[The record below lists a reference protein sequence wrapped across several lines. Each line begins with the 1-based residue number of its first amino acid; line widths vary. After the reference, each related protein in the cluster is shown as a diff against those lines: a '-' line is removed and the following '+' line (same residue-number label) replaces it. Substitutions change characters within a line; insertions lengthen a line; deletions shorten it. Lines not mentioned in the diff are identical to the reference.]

1 MNYDK
6 ACKILNINKD
16 ADLSEIK
23 KKYRIQALRYHP
35 DKCKLANAN
44 EIFLEV
50 NEAYNY
56 LMNNKSRPKETR
68 YSNILEEF
76 LKENLEDFEYATIIL
91 KIINKSFIPYFIDN
105 CDVNNLT
112 KIYEFVK
119 EYKDLFDIDESIIK
133 LIKKKVNMVTII
145 LNPDIDDLLDS
156 NVFILNYKGSKLSVP
171 LWHNEIYYDI
181 KDEFILVKCIPELSS
196 NIIIDLSNNIHILMD
211 KETEKNDII
220 LGKKMYNLDNL
231 VLNKD
236 NKLILHRK
244 GIKCIEED
252 LFRDNKMDIIIH
264 FN

>member
-6 ACKILNINKD
+6 ACKILDLNRNADIN
-16 ADLSEIK
+16 EIK
-23 KKYRIQALRYHP
+23 KKYRIQALKYHP
-35 DKCKLANAN
+35 DKCKLVNAN
-44 EIFLEV
+44 ELFLEV

-56 LMNNKSRPKETR
+56 LINNKDNSKETR

-76 LKENLEDFEYATIIL
+76 LKENLEDFEYVTIIF
-91 KIINKSFIPYFIDN
+91 KIINKSFIPYFIEN
-105 CDVNNLT
+105 CDINSLA
-112 KIYEFVK
+112 KIYEFIK
-119 EYKDLFDIDESIIK
+119 EYKELFDIDEEIIK

-156 NVFILNYKGSKLSVP
+156 NVFILNYKGNKLSVP
-171 LWHNEIYYDI
+171 LWHNETYYDL
-181 KDEFILVKCIPELSS
+181 KDELILVKCIPELSG
-196 NIIIDLSNNIHILMD
+196 NIIIDLSNNIHVMID
-211 KETEKNDII
+211 KETKKNDII
-220 LGKKMYNLDNL
+220 LGKKTYNFDNL

-236 NKLILHRK
+236 DKLILHRK

>member
-6 ACKILNINKD
+6 ACKILNLGKNADIN
-16 ADLSEIK
+16 EIK

-44 EIFLEV
+44 EKFLEV

-56 LMNNKSRPKETR
+56 LIKNKSKPKETR

-91 KIINKSFIPYFIDN
+91 KIINKSFIPYFIEN

-133 LIKKKVNMVTII
+133 LIEKKVNMITII

-156 NVFILNYKGSKLSVP
+156 NVFILNHKGNKLSVP
-171 LWHNEIYYDI
+171 LWHNEICYDI
-181 KDEFILVKCIPELSS
+181 KDEFILVKCIPELSN
-196 NIIIDLSNNIHILMD
+196 NIIIDLSNNIHILVD
-211 KETEKNDII
+211 KEIDKNDII
-220 LGKKMYNLDNL
+220 LGKKRYNLDNL

-244 GIKCIEED
+244 GIKSIEED